1 MARPAEFDRERVLD
15 QAKNLFWRQGYR
27 LTTINDLV
35 QVTGMQ
41 PGSLYAAFKSKEK
54 LFLLV
59 IDEYAREMRNLIQS
73 IFAQSRSALA
83 GVKGFIDFV
92 YEQASQGSEWQG
104 CLLVNSMVEFSHG
117 GEGDIQEHL
126 RIAYAEMENLFARQL
141 NQARA
146 DGELRI
152 DADPQALAAYL
163 ITCLWG
169 LSSIRGAQLDR
180 KKLAGI
186 VKQILASLQ

>member
-1 MARPAEFDRERVLD
+1 MARPAEFDREHVLD

-41 PGSLYAAFKSKEK
+41 PGSLYSAFKSKEK

-59 IDEYAREMRNLIQS
+59 VDEYAREMRNVIQS
-73 IFAQSRSALA
+73 IFAQSQSALA
-83 GVKGFIDFV
+83 GIRGFVDFV
-92 YEQASQGSEWQG
+92 SEQASQGSEWQG
-104 CLLVNSMVEFSHG
+104 CLLVNSMVEFSHD

-126 RIAYAEMENLFARQL
+126 RSAYAEMENLFARQL
-141 NQARA
+141 SQARA

-152 DADPQALAAYL
+152 DADTQALAGYL
-163 ITCLWG
+163 MTCLWG
-169 LSSIRGAQLDR
+169 LNSIRGAQPDR

-186 VKQILASLQ
+186 VKLILAPLL